1 MRSSFAINC
10 NRSISHEF
18 RVRSKTDAHASTRLA
33 EFVSDNMEKQVQNV
47 AIADAILH
55 YELRIF
61 VWDVA
66 HNLKDRILAATAGKS
81 LWSSII
87 SAASRPMIEVSLV
100 TRQKP
105 RNIAEYWRRF
115 SDHRLLFEAIRL
127 QSRTLVLQLIAR
139 AQGKEAGAGVP
150 PLIRELP

>member
-1 MRSSFAINC
+1 LQSIAIARSVMNFGYGRKRMPTLLLDWLSSFP
-10 NRSISHEF
+10 
-18 RVRSKTDAHASTRLA
+18 
-33 EFVSDNMEKQVQNV
+33 DNMEKQVQNV

-55 YELRIF
+55 HELRIF

-66 HNLKDRILAATAGKS
+66 HNLKDRILAATGGTS

-115 SDHRLLFEAIRL
+115 SDHRLLFEGIRL
-127 QSRTLVLQLIAR
+127 PRTLIFAIDCKSTGQRSGWSA
-139 AQGKEAGAGVP
+139 P
-150 PLIRELP
+150 PIRELL